1 MRDRLSSKPQR
12 NHPPLK
18 ILVGPANEHQ
28 GKRSSTLNAGERG
41 AVSSLPFRTLPSL
54 IVTTM
59 PRSATDATRFTST
72 TPHATAKIP
81 PPSARSWAI
90 PRAKPGPSGE
100 TPQEKVRRLRA
111 AANAA
116 KLDQIS
122 TIDKVIARG
131 RVWADRAHRFTSLT
145 LISATCMKHR
155 LWNPLSGSISYYEQ
169 LLTITR

>member
-1 MRDRLSSKPQR
+1 VPGRLSSKVQR

-28 GKRSSTLNAGERG
+28 GKRPSTLNAGESG
-41 AVSSLPFRTLPSL
+41 AVFDSSFRTLPSL

-72 TPHATAKIP
+72 TPHATAKVP
-81 PPSARSWAI
+81 PPSARSWAV

-111 AANAA
+111 AADAA

-122 TIDKVIARG
+122 TFDKVIARG

-145 LISATCMKHR
+145 LISATCMKYP
-155 LWNPLSGSISYYEQ
+155 LYNPLSDGMSSYEQ
-169 LLTITR
+169 LLT